1 MDSQAI
7 GPPTGVAP
15 AHQTQAR
22 GQTTVPTKT
31 GDATVEHMHA
41 DADAD
46 AKTVTKDEVRTRDPR
61 SLKYQ
66 VDRNTQHVVAT
77 IVDDSN
83 RTVIRQ
89 IPDEEIL
96 RIAKA
101 IDRMQGFLLESKA

>member
-7 GPPTGVAP
+7 GPTAGLTAAQQPQTRAQSTAVAKRGDPTVD
-15 AHQTQAR
+15 AR
-22 GQTTVPTKT
+22 
-31 GDATVEHMHA
+31 HA
-41 DADAD
+41 DDTKPE
-46 AKTVTKDEVRTRDPR
+46 AKDDLRPRDPR
-61 SLKYQ
+61 SLQYQ
-66 VDRNTQHVVAT
+66 VDRGTQQVVAT